1 MGKGGYKVKNKYIIA
16 ILDGMIMTILFNI
29 FCTLYIS
36 NIAMNINPNWFYIAV
51 AVISIISVI
60 LFYIAIK
67 HSTKN
72 MDIWLLLISICS
84 FIVSALLSLLQ
95 KITIPIQVIET
106 RELYA
111 GDGFVIVIYF
121 VVFVIL
127 TITLKLFALFFRR
140 LVKFLIRKK

>member
-1 MGKGGYKVKNKYIIA
+1 
-16 ILDGMIMTILFNI
+16 
-29 FCTLYIS
+29 
-36 NIAMNINPNWFYIAV
+36 MNINPNWFYIAV